1 MRTAPHLRS
10 LPGGRRPDALVPGRG
25 HVYLHTSMQPAAPKP
40 ELFDREDHS
49 ERPTL
54 PTLVDLSLSVL
65 ASYFLAPTANPHD
78 TTDPTRWASAQD
90 AARIVAMWRA
100 GGVPADECDPHG
112 IPRPGAS

>member
-1 MRTAPHLRS
+1 MRTAPHLRG

-40 ELFDREDHS
+40 ELFDHEAHT

-54 PTLVDLSLSVL
+54 PVAVRNGLNVLIKAVATPGSVPRPDQVRAALDVDNWCNP
-65 ASYFLAPTANPHD
+65 APRQ
-78 TTDPTRWASAQD
+78 TDD
-90 AARIVAMWRA
+90 A
-100 GGVPADECDPHG
+100 PAHG